1 MPAQKGNSSFTDTD
15 GRKIFVK
22 LTGMKNI
29 ALRITAVMAAA
40 MTAILPSSAQ
50 QYPDGIID
58 KTVAVV
64 GNEMISIS
72 QIEEEVQIMRAQ
84 GMASDRNIR
93 CELLEQMMTSKL
105 FLIQARLDSLTVN
118 NDMVEAELSNRVD
131 NIRTQLGGDEN
142 VEKYFGKPLYKLRQ
156 EWRQTL
162 QDQSL
167 TQQMQQNVASSAPE
181 MTPFDVQEYVDAT
194 DSLDLPVVPIK
205 YQLSQICIYPD
216 REAANLAVKD
226 RLLAIRERI
235 MNGEK
240 FAVLARI
247 YSQDPGSARRGG
259 ELGMASKS
267 VFWPAFSD
275 AAMALKPGIVSQI
288 VETPDGFHIIEVLEK
303 KGDMFNARHILMKPE
318 YTADDMEK
326 AFKTLDSLKTELQNG
341 AVSFDLA
348 ARFYSQDPSTRTN
361 GGQMSDP
368 NTGSSYFEI
377 DQLKPEDY
385 NAIKDLKEGEIS
397 APFESRDNEGR
408 SGNTVYKIVKVD
420 KIIPAHTASFE
431 EDYNLL
437 MEQAKNEL
445 AMKAIDDFI
454 DGKLA
459 TTYIV
464 IDPLFKD
471 CYFEHDGWYTKFR
484 ETE

>member
-1 MPAQKGNSSFTDTD
+1 MKGF
-15 GRKIFVK
+15 
-22 LTGMKNI
+22 
-29 ALRITAVMAAA
+29 LRISAVLAAA
-40 MTAILPSSAQ
+40 LAVLPLAAQ

-72 QIEEEVQIMRAQ
+72 QLEEEVQIMRAQ

-93 CELLEQMMTSKL
+93 CELLEQMMTAKL
-105 FLIQARLDSLTVN
+105 FLIQARLDSLAVN
-118 NDMVEAELSNRVD
+118 NDMVEAELRNRVD

-142 VEKYFGKPLYKLRQ
+142 VEEYFGKPLYKLRQ
-156 EWRQTL
+156 EWRKTL
-162 QDQSL
+162 EDQSL

-181 MTPFDVQEYVDAT
+181 MTPFDVQEYIDNT
-194 DSLDLPVVPIK
+194 DSLDLPIVPIK

-318 YTADDMEK
+318 YTVEDKEK
-326 AFKTLDSLKTELQNG
+326 AFKTLDSLKIELQNG

-348 ARFYSQDPSTRTN
+348 ARFYSQDPATRTN
-361 GGQMSDP
+361 GGQMADP
-368 NTGSSYFEI
+368 NSGSSYFEI

-397 APFESRDNEGR
+397 VPFESRDNEGR
-408 SGNTVYKIVKVD
+408 SGNTVYKIIKVD
-420 KIIPAHTASFE
+420 KILPAHTASFS
-431 EDYNLL
+431 EDYTLL
-437 MEQAKNEL
+437 LQQAQNER

-454 DGKLA
+454 KEKIAD
-459 TTYIV
+459 TYIV
-464 IDPLFKD
+464 IDPIFKD
-471 CYFEHDGWYTKFR
+471 CTFDHVEWSSKIR
-484 ETE
+484 QEQ